1 MKKDSIRHITLTAM
15 FAALT
20 IVMSQI
26 AIPLPFTDVPLSLAT
41 LAVFLSGA
49 ILGPVRG
56 TIAQAVY
63 VIMGLVGLPVFANFS
78 GGFARVLGPTGGY
91 IWGYIVAAF
100 LIGLIVS
107 KAERRFWVYPVA
119 MVAGLA
125 GCYALGTAWYMIYA
139 QIDLWAALVFCVVPF
154 LAGDAIKILLAAVL
168 AYRLRPVL
176 NRMAAAA

>member
-1 MKKDSIRHITLTAM
+1 MKKNSIKQITMTAM
-15 FAALT
+15 FVALT
-20 IVMSQI
+20 IVLSQI

-63 VIMGLVGLPVFANFS
+63 VVMGLVGLPVFANFS

-107 KAERRFWVYPVA
+107 KGGHRFWIYPVA
-119 MVAGLA
+119 MAVGMA

-139 QIDLWAALVFCVVPF
+139 GVNLWAALLLCVAPF
-154 LAGDAIKILLAAVL
+154 LAGDAIKIVLASVL
-168 AYRLRPVL
+168 AYRLKPVL
-176 NRMAAAA
+176 GRMTAAA